1 MMLAPTV
8 DISSAFG
15 DNLPPV
21 VHRRNSSNPDRA
33 SIASLSSVITPSPQP
48 DETFFILRRSDRQK
62 EDASS
67 RQASPAPGKWYTQ
80 KKSLHLAHR
89 YSLI

>member
-21 VHRRNSSNPDRA
+21 VHRRNSTNPDRA
-33 SIASLSSVITPSPQP
+33 SIASLSSVITCSPQP
-48 DETFFILRRSDRQK
+48 DETFLFFDDLINKVPNQVSYQVQCMMNILLMLFG
-62 EDASS
+62 SS
-67 RQASPAPGKWYTQ
+67 TTSSTY
-80 KKSLHLAHR
+80 
-89 YSLI
+89 